1 MTFREILVPLVDAEY
16 GNSAIEAA
24 LALLH
29 QPGSRITGAYARTD
43 PRAAIPYIGE
53 GMTADVIQ
61 ELCNAAERD
70 GLRKAAAARKLFEAA
85 CEKHGVGDSA
95 GAGPQARWLERVGD
109 AVQVMAAEA
118 RVADLSVIGRPGGD
132 HANDLRA
139 IVEGLLFRSGRPVLI
154 VPPGCRPAIGT
165 VNIAWN
171 GSAEASR
178 AVALAMP
185 LLRAAK
191 NVHITAVGKVGD
203 GCPDTAAL
211 AAYLGRYG
219 IEASQHGIEDSEG
232 DFGQTLLKASR
243 DCGADVLIIGAYS
256 HSRWREMILG
266 GVTRLMIEE
275 SDIPVFA
282 VH

>member
-16 GNSAIEAA
+16 GSAAIDAA
-24 LALLH
+24 LALLS
-29 QPGSRITGAYARTD
+29 QPGGRITGAYARTD

-70 GLRKAAAARKLFEAA
+70 GLRKAAAAREQFEAA
-85 CEKHGVGDSA
+85 CEKHGATAGP
-95 GAGPQARWLERVGD
+95 GAGPEARWLERIGD

-139 IVEGLLFRSGRPVLI
+139 ILEGLLFRSGRPVLI
-154 VPPGCRPAIGT
+154 VPPGCRPAFGT
-165 VNIAWN
+165 INIAWN

-185 LLRAAK
+185 LLGAAK
-191 NVHITAVGKVGD
+191 DVHITAVGKVSE
-203 GCPDTAAL
+203 GCPDTQAL
-211 AAYLGRYG
+211 GAYLGRHG
-219 IEASQHGIEDSEG
+219 IEASQHRIEDSEG

-243 DCGADVLIIGAYS
+243 DCGADVLVIGAYS

-266 GVTRLMIEE
+266 GVTRLMIVE